1 MRIYFNKSI
10 TVYRLSQTGD
20 EKYALHGTIDG
31 AIMSISPED
40 MMISEGNPA
49 QMSVLFTYYNSDIQK
64 GDKITYDGDD
74 YIIKGV
80 RPLGPVRT
88 TLQYRKAVISKMN
101 S

>member
-1 MRIYFNKSI
+1 MRLYFNKSI

-20 EKYALHGTIDG
+20 EKYVLNGTIYG

-49 QMSVLFTYYNSDIQK
+49 QMSVLFTYSYSDIQE

-80 RPLGPVRT
+80 RPFGPVRT
-88 TLQYRKAVISKMN
+88 TLQYKKAVIATMN